1 MGPPTPQANLW
12 GPRGPPTQ
20 TPQPGGV
27 WDGPPPG
34 PPRPP
39 PAPGVTPVHCGKLP
53 ITNTGRWAVGL
64 GGLRPRGLTVDQ
76 AGRPVPVPGGWGTP
90 LGAGGGRWRV
100 AGPGRSDVRR
110 GRELAQVD
118 KAGENRNPRS
128 GGSLAGRGGRLQVGT
143 GPGWGSP
150 APWGPSPPPGT
161 LALSLRRAPCPPL
174 PLPSRLPPGSSS
186 SLPSRHSLTAATA
199 APQPPHPVPPPR
211 HPPGPPLTSDGPGT
225 PVP

>member
-1 MGPPTPQANLW
+1 MP
-12 GPRGPPTQ
+12 
-20 TPQPGGV
+20 
-27 WDGPPPG
+27 
-34 PPRPP
+34 
-39 PAPGVTPVHCGKLP
+39 
-53 ITNTGRWAVGL
+53 
-64 GGLRPRGLTVDQ
+64 
-76 AGRPVPVPGGWGTP
+76 
-90 LGAGGGRWRV
+90 GGGRWRV

-174 PLPSRLPPGSSS
+174 PFPSRLPPGSSS
-186 SLPSRHSLTAATA
+186 SSAVPAQPHRHHRHPAASAPPSRHPGTHRD
-199 APQPPHPVPPPR
+199 PHS
-211 HPPGPPLTSDGPGT
+211 PLTDLGPLSLRPGGPGILSPNPGGPGITSYSPSGPGT
-225 PVP
+225 PSPNPDPVPNPGDQRNSVLHLWWPWSPCPLTWLPSDPIS